1 MAKPVRRSNDVE
13 ADDPLRGLIMSLC
26 DIYDKPVELLFNGTK
41 FGIHDV
47 DASVFLTY
55 SDVNE
60 IISGDKCLNISI
72 LQLLIM

>member
-1 MAKPVRRSNDVE
+1 ME